1 MSQPTQPHQASSSSH
16 SSSQNPQHVQQP
28 QQGLGVYVP
37 PSLAYVPPSL
47 AGAHTQPPAPR
58 RRVNEDIFL
67 NIVLYIGSLLLI
79 GAAGLFVTSV
89 TSSQD
94 ETAIFR
100 VLAMALGAVIFY
112 GAGLLTYRFV
122 ERLRI
127 ASYSFTATGLAFIP
141 LTGVAIYVLKI
152 WTEGR
157 YIWLLTSLIGTAAI
171 VGACALM
178 RNRVMAYLLISFIV
192 SDSLAATKVAALPFV
207 WYFVSLTA
215 VATVLGLILHF
226 APNAAPRGIREG
238 LVDSSR
244 IFVPATAIAIFFFT
258 NDLSYTDAGI
268 AFAVMSVHAILFTWL
283 NGTAD
288 YYAQA
293 RIYPIASILSFI
305 LDSDHGPWFP
315 SIFFISVLVVNLIS
329 AYVFIPRLQK
339 IITGSTPASNEQ
351 HEQVQSSPAIP
362 WAKEAPHHPA
372 RKVEWLPAID
382 ACVGVFFSFFALID
396 AFYTA
401 HVADSPVYA
410 TRWSAFLPYAEGNQ
424 GIFPAPWVIGVL
436 CIMSF
441 LLYRKAIQ
449 PLLLMS
455 FVALI
460 PIIGMYASPSNQ
472 GTFYLFFAAAV
483 VIYLVSAKAP
493 EARTAGAVLSNIGYA
508 IGMIQLFLA
517 LIPEMQT
524 SESLLMFALVCAAI
538 ALLTFVLSQGVA
550 AQDPSYRLVE
560 MSVYLFLGV
569 FALFVGY
576 VSNHV
581 DGGAHGRFW
590 VGFPLFSGA
599 VLFLSVLS
607 TLILAR
613 ALRLSS
619 VGSFR
624 STLVSFI
631 RIAFYMTLVIAT
643 IGSRHYLLYDLQK
656 EYIAVALPALLT
668 VVYGAL
674 GFFMPAGSSIR
685 SELLTVA
692 RFPIC
697 WSVILLAISGNMKES
712 LVDFLVLALLAVQ
725 ALCSVLLYAYSKRSY
740 EAYAA
745 AIFFTLGSILSAGRF
760 IGDFDSLL
768 FAVATPIIFIAVWV
782 LALIFRIPRMQIG
795 ASISITT
802 FCIGSLWNLF
812 NTRESTIEMTL
823 LGYYALL
830 SVIILFVLK
839 VTLPVEIFGVNANVR
854 PRIAVPVGN
863 TMVELPMHGPLG
875 APYARFMSRR
885 PLTQAIYAPVNTLL
899 MIPALAV
906 LGFYTLVGFVF
917 EPKQVEFNALLWG
930 LGALSFVSVT
940 KAKNLPTVCTTAF
953 SLFIARL
960 VIDYSKSNPLSV
972 ILEVALLILLA
983 VVAAKVLKNF
993 IAKRPVDEQVSD
1005 SPLYWALGL
1014 QVFLTLVTW
1023 AVPADG
1029 PDIVVLVLGIALTLL
1044 SALLLDRV
1052 WTYIATALVTL
1063 DLAILLNGLNPL
1075 TLLII
1080 SILLIAGVIWR
1091 LLVRQNKQDA
1101 VAPAPQQDPAQVVG
1115 YPQEPQ
1121 AEGTYPQNQAANAQ
1135 VQQHQVAPQG
1145 YQPSDG
1151 ENI

>member
-1 MSQPTQPHQASSSSH
+1 M
-16 SSSQNPQHVQQP
+16 
-28 QQGLGVYVP
+28 
-37 PSLAYVPPSL
+37 
-47 AGAHTQPPAPR
+47 
-58 RRVNEDIFL
+58 
-67 NIVLYIGSLLLI
+67 
-79 GAAGLFVTSV
+79 
-89 TSSQD
+89 
-94 ETAIFR
+94 
-100 VLAMALGAVIFY
+100 
-112 GAGLLTYRFV
+112 
-122 ERLRI
+122 
-127 ASYSFTATGLAFIP
+127 
-141 LTGVAIYVLKI
+141 
-152 WTEGR
+152 
-157 YIWLLTSLIGTAAI
+157 
-171 VGACALM
+171 
-178 RNRVMAYLLISFIV
+178 
-192 SDSLAATKVAALPFV
+192 
-207 WYFVSLTA
+207 
-215 VATVLGLILHF
+215 
-226 APNAAPRGIREG
+226 
-238 LVDSSR
+238 
-244 IFVPATAIAIFFFT
+244 
-258 NDLSYTDAGI
+258 
-268 AFAVMSVHAILFTWL
+268 
-283 NGTAD
+283 
-288 YYAQA
+288 
-293 RIYPIASILSFI
+293 
-305 LDSDHGPWFP
+305 
-315 SIFFISVLVVNLIS
+315 
-329 AYVFIPRLQK
+329 
-339 IITGSTPASNEQ
+339 
-351 HEQVQSSPAIP
+351 
-362 WAKEAPHHPA
+362 
-372 RKVEWLPAID
+372 
-382 ACVGVFFSFFALID
+382 
-396 AFYTA
+396 
-401 HVADSPVYA
+401 
-410 TRWSAFLPYAEGNQ
+410 
-424 GIFPAPWVIGVL
+424 
-436 CIMSF
+436 
-441 LLYRKAIQ
+441 
-449 PLLLMS
+449 
-455 FVALI
+455 
-460 PIIGMYASPSNQ
+460 
-472 GTFYLFFAAAV
+472 
-483 VIYLVSAKAP
+483 
-493 EARTAGAVLSNIGYA
+493 
-508 IGMIQLFLA
+508 
-517 LIPEMQT
+517 
-524 SESLLMFALVCAAI
+524 
-538 ALLTFVLSQGVA
+538 
-550 AQDPSYRLVE
+550 
-560 MSVYLFLGV
+560 
-569 FALFVGY
+569 
-576 VSNHV
+576 
-581 DGGAHGRFW
+581 
-590 VGFPLFSGA
+590 
-599 VLFLSVLS
+599 
-607 TLILAR
+607 
-613 ALRLSS
+613 
-619 VGSFR
+619 
-624 STLVSFI
+624 
-631 RIAFYMTLVIAT
+631 
-643 IGSRHYLLYDLQK
+643 
-656 EYIAVALPALLT
+656 
-668 VVYGAL
+668 
-674 GFFMPAGSSIR
+674 
-685 SELLTVA
+685 
-692 RFPIC
+692 
-697 WSVILLAISGNMKES
+697 
-712 LVDFLVLALLAVQ
+712 DFLVLALLAVQ

-768 FAVATPIIFIAVWV
+768 FAVATPIIFITVWV

-917 EPKQVEFNALLWG
+917 EPKQVELNALLWG

-1101 VAPAPQQDPAQVVG
+1101 VAPQQDPAQVVG

>member
-16 SSSQNPQHVQQP
+16 SSSQSPQYAQP
-28 QQGLGVYVP
+28 QGLGLYVP
-37 PSLAYVPPSL
+37 PSLSSPYP
-47 AGAHTQPPAPR
+47 QPPAQR

-100 VLAMALGAVIFY
+100 VLAMALGAIVFY

-127 ASYSFTATGLAFIP
+127 ASYSFAATGLAFIP

-157 YIWLLTSLIGTAAI
+157 YIWLLTSLVGTAAI
-171 VGACALM
+171 IGACALM

-226 APNAAPRGIREG
+226 APNAAPKGIREG

-244 IFVPATAIAIFFFT
+244 IFVPATAVAIFFFT

-305 LDSDHGPWFP
+305 MDSDHGPWFP
-315 SIFFISVLVVNLIS
+315 SIFFVSVLVVNLIS

-339 IITGSTPASNEQ
+339 TIAGSAPAAAEQ
-351 HEQVQSSPAIP
+351 SEQVQSTPAIP
-362 WAKEAPHHPA
+362 WAKEALHQPA
-372 RKVEWLPAID
+372 RKIEWLPAID
-382 ACVGVFFSFFALID
+382 ACVGVFFSFFALLD

-401 HVADSPVYA
+401 HVADSVTYA
-410 TRWSAFLPYAEGNQ
+410 TRWSTFLPYAEGNQ
-424 GIFPAPWVIGVL
+424 GVFPAPWVIGVL
-436 CIMSF
+436 CIVSF

-449 PLLLMS
+449 PLVLMS

-460 PIIGMYASPSNQ
+460 PVIGMYASPGNQ

-483 VIYLVSAKAP
+483 VIYLVTAKAP

-550 AQDPSYRLVE
+550 AQNASYRLVE
-560 MSVYLFLGV
+560 MSTYLFLGV

-576 VSNHV
+576 VANHA

-607 TLILAR
+607 ALILAR
-613 ALRLSS
+613 ALRLSD

-624 STLVSFI
+624 STLVMFV
-631 RIAFYMTLVIAT
+631 RIAFYATLLIAT

-674 GFFMPAGSSIR
+674 GFFMPVGSSIR

-697 WSVILLAISGNMKES
+697 WSVILLAITGNMKES

-725 ALCSVLLYAYSKRSY
+725 ALCSVLLYAYSKRNY

-745 AIFFTLGSILSAGRF
+745 AIFFTLGSVLSAGRF
-760 IGDFDSLL
+760 IGDFDNLL
-768 FAVATPIIFIAVWV
+768 FAVATPAIFISVWV
-782 LALIFRIPRMQIG
+782 LALIFRVSRMQIG

-802 FCIGSLWNLF
+802 FCIGALWNLF
-812 NTRESTIEMTL
+812 NTRESTMVMTL
-823 LGYYALL
+823 LGYYALIA
-830 SVIILFVLK
+830 VVILFVLK
-839 VTLPVEIFGVNANVR
+839 VTLPVEVFGVNANVR

-863 TMVELPMHGPLG
+863 TVVDLPMHGPLG
-875 APYARFMSRR
+875 APTRVHVSPPPEPGHLCTGQYAADDSRSGGAGILHFR
-885 PLTQAIYAPVNTLL
+885 WA
-899 MIPALAV
+899 
-906 LGFYTLVGFVF
+906 GF
-917 EPKQVEFNALLWG
+917 
-930 LGALSFVSVT
+930 
-940 KAKNLPTVCTTAF
+940 
-953 SLFIARL
+953 
-960 VIDYSKSNPLSV
+960 
-972 ILEVALLILLA
+972 
-983 VVAAKVLKNF
+983 
-993 IAKRPVDEQVSD
+993 
-1005 SPLYWALGL
+1005 
-1014 QVFLTLVTW
+1014 
-1023 AVPADG
+1023 
-1029 PDIVVLVLGIALTLL
+1029 
-1044 SALLLDRV
+1044 
-1052 WTYIATALVTL
+1052 
-1063 DLAILLNGLNPL
+1063 
-1075 TLLII
+1075 
-1080 SILLIAGVIWR
+1080 
-1091 LLVRQNKQDA
+1091 
-1101 VAPAPQQDPAQVVG
+1101 
-1115 YPQEPQ
+1115 
-1121 AEGTYPQNQAANAQ
+1121 
-1135 VQQHQVAPQG
+1135 
-1145 YQPSDG
+1145 
-1151 ENI
+1151 

>member
-16 SSSQNPQHVQQP
+16 SSSQSPQYAQ
-28 QQGLGVYVP
+28 QQGLGLYAP
-37 PSLAYVPPSL
+37 PSLSGAY
-47 AGAHTQPPAPR
+47 TQAPAQR

-127 ASYSFTATGLAFIP
+127 ASYSFAATGLAFIP

-305 LDSDHGPWFP
+305 MDSDHGPWFP
-315 SIFFISVLVVNLIS
+315 SIFFVSVLVVNLIS

-339 IITGSTPASNEQ
+339 TITGSAPASNEQ
-351 HEQVQSSPAIP
+351 HEQVQSSPSIP

-382 ACVGVFFSFFALID
+382 ACVGVFFSFFALMD

-524 SESLLMFALVCAAI
+524 SESLLMFAMVCSAI
-538 ALLTFVLSQGVA
+538 ALLTFTFSQNGA
-550 AQDPSYRLVE
+550 AQNVSYRLNE
-560 MSVYLFLGV
+560 MSAYLILGV
-569 FALFVGY
+569 FALFAGY
-576 VSNHV
+576 SISII
-581 DGGAHGRFW
+581 DGAVHDRFW
-590 VGFPLFSGA
+590 ISFSLFAGA
-599 VLFLSVLS
+599 VLFVS
-607 TLILAR
+607 TLSALLLGR
-613 ALRLSS
+613 ALQLPDV
-619 VGSFR
+619 VGSAR
-624 STLVSFI
+624 STVVSAV
-631 RIAFYMTLVIAT
+631 RIALYTALAIAM
-643 IGSRHYLLYDLQK
+643 IGSRHYLLFGPQK
-656 EYIAVALPALLT
+656 EYVAVALPAVLT
-668 VVYGAL
+668 VIYVAL
-674 GFFMPAGSSIR
+674 GFFMAAGSSVR
-685 SELLTVA
+685 SELLTIA

-697 WSVILLAISGNMKES
+697 WSVVLLAISGNVKDS
-712 LVDFLVLALLAVQ
+712 VVSFLIIVLLAGQ
-725 ALCSVLLYAYSKRSY
+725 ALCSVLLYARSKRIY

-745 AIFFTLGSILSAGRF
+745 TTFFTLGAVLSTIHTAAD
-760 IGDFDSLL
+760 IDQLL
-768 FAVATPIIFIAVWV
+768 LSVAAPALLIVLWVVAVFFKAPH
-782 LALIFRIPRMQIG
+782 MQIG
-795 ASISITT
+795 ASISVTV

-812 NTRESTIEMTL
+812 HAEKSTMEVTL
-823 LGYYALL
+823 LGYYTLFA
-830 SVIILFVLK
+830 VIILFVLK
-839 VTLPVEIFGVNANVR
+839 VMLPVEVSGAKAAIR
-854 PRIAVPVGN
+854 PYISVPAGN
-863 TMVELPMHGPLG
+863 RTVELPMHGPLG
-875 APYARFMSRR
+875 SPYPRFMPRR
-885 PLTQAIYAPVNTLL
+885 PLAQAIYAPVNTLL
-899 MIPALAV
+899 MIPAVYA
-906 LGFYTLVGFVF
+906 LGLMTFFGLIFDY
-917 EPKQVEFNALLWG
+917 EQVELNALLWG
-930 LGALSFVSVT
+930 LFALSFVSVS
-940 KAKNLPTVCTTAF
+940 KPKSLPAIGTVAF
-953 SLFIARL
+953 TLFIARL
-960 VIDYSKSNPLSV
+960 VLDYLSYNPLSV
-972 ILEVALLILLA
+972 ILEVILLSLLA
-983 VVAAKVLKNF
+983 FTTAKVLSNL
-993 IAKRPVDEQVSD
+993 IAKKPLDTQVSD
-1005 SPLYWALGL
+1005 APLYWALGL

-1029 PDIVVLVLGIALTLL
+1029 PDIVVLVLGITLTLL

-1075 TLLII
+1075 TLFII

-1091 LLVRQNKQDA
+1091 LLARQNKQDA
-1101 VAPAPQQDPAQVVG
+1101 VAPQQDPAQVVD
-1115 YPQEPQ
+1115 YPQELQEPQ
-1121 AEGTYPQNQAANAQ
+1121 AEGTSPQSQVVNAQ
-1135 VQQHQVAPQG
+1135 VQQRQVAPQG
-1145 YQPSDG
+1145 YQPRDG

>member
-16 SSSQNPQHVQQP
+16 SSSQSPQHVQP
-28 QQGLGVYVP
+28 QGLGLYVP
-37 PSLAYVPPSL
+37 PSLSGPYP
-47 AGAHTQPPAPR
+47 QPPAQR

-100 VLAMALGAVIFY
+100 VLAMALGAIVFY

-127 ASYSFTATGLAFIP
+127 ASYSFAATGLAFIP

-157 YIWLLTSLIGTAAI
+157 YIWLLTSLVGTAAI
-171 VGACALM
+171 IGACALM

-226 APNAAPRGIREG
+226 APNAAPKGIREG

-244 IFVPATAIAIFFFT
+244 IFVPATAVAIFFFT

-305 LDSDHGPWFP
+305 MDSDHGPWFP
-315 SIFFISVLVVNLIS
+315 SFFFVSVLVVNLIS

-339 IITGSTPASNEQ
+339 TIAGSAPAADEQ
-351 HEQVQSSPAIP
+351 LEQVQSTPAIP
-362 WAKEAPHHPA
+362 WAKEALHQPA
-372 RKVEWLPAID
+372 HKIEWLPAID
-382 ACVGVFFSFFALID
+382 ACVGVFFSFFALLD

-401 HVADSPVYA
+401 HVADSVTYA

-436 CIMSF
+436 CIVSF

-449 PLLLMS
+449 PLVLMS

-460 PIIGMYASPSNQ
+460 PVIGMYASPGNQ

-483 VIYLVSAKAP
+483 VIYLLSVKAP

-550 AQDPSYRLVE
+550 TQNASYRLVE
-560 MSVYLFLGV
+560 MSTYLFLGV

-576 VSNHV
+576 VANHA

-607 TLILAR
+607 ALILAR
-613 ALRLSS
+613 ALRLSD

-624 STLVSFI
+624 STLVMFV
-631 RIAFYMTLVIAT
+631 RIAFYATLLIAT

-674 GFFMPAGSSIR
+674 GFFMPVGSSIR

-697 WSVILLAISGNMKES
+697 WSVILLAITGNVKDS
-712 LVDFLVLALLAVQ
+712 VVSFLIIVLLAGQ
-725 ALCSVLLYAYSKRSY
+725 ALCSVLLYARSKRIY

-745 AIFFTLGSILSAGRF
+745 TTFFTLGAVLSA
-760 IGDFDSLL
+760 IHTVADIDQLL
-768 FAVATPIIFIAVWV
+768 LSVAAPALLVVLWAVAIFFKA
-782 LALIFRIPRMQIG
+782 PHMQIG
-795 ASISITT
+795 ASISVTV

-812 NTRESTIEMTL
+812 HAEKSTMEVTL
-823 LGYYALL
+823 LGYYTLFA
-830 SVIILFVLK
+830 VIILFVLK
-839 VTLPVEIFGVNANVR
+839 VMLPVEVSGAKAAIR
-854 PRIAVPVGN
+854 PYISVPAGN
-863 TMVELPMHGPLG
+863 RTVELPMHGPLG
-875 APYARFMSRR
+875 SPYPRFMPRR

-899 MIPALAV
+899 MIPAVYA
-906 LGFYTLVGFVF
+906 LGLMTFFGLIFDY
-917 EPKQVEFNALLWG
+917 EQVELNALLWG
-930 LGALSFVSVT
+930 LFALSFVSVS
-940 KAKNLPTVCTTAF
+940 KPKSLPAIGTVAF
-953 SLFIARL
+953 TLFIARL
-960 VIDYSKSNPLSV
+960 VLDYLSYNPLSV
-972 ILEVALLILLA
+972 ILEVILLA
-983 VVAAKVLKNF
+983 LLAFTTAKVLSNL
-993 IAKRPVDEQVSD
+993 IAKKPLDTQVSD
-1005 SPLYWALGL
+1005 APLYWALGL

-1075 TLLII
+1075 TLFII

-1091 LLVRQNKQDA
+1091 LLARQNKQD
-1101 VAPAPQQDPAQVVG
+1101 VVAPQQDPAQVVD
-1115 YPQEPQ
+1115 YPQELQEPQ
-1121 AEGTYPQNQAANAQ
+1121 AEGTSPQSQVVNAQ
-1135 VQQHQVAPQG
+1135 VQQRQVAPQG
-1145 YQPSDG
+1145 YQPRDG

>member
-1 MSQPTQPHQASSSSH
+1 MSQPTQPHQAPSSSH
-16 SSSQNPQHVQQP
+16 SSSQSPQHVQQP
-28 QQGLGVYVP
+28 ALGMYTPPTVAGVY
-37 PSLAYVPPSL
+37 S
-47 AGAHTQPPAPR
+47 QPPVQR

-89 TSSQD
+89 TSSKD

-127 ASYSFTATGLAFIP
+127 ASYSFAATGLAFIP
-141 LTGVAIYVLKI
+141 LTGIAVYVLEI

-157 YIWLLTSLIGTAAI
+157 YIWLLTSLVGTAAI
-171 VGACALM
+171 VGACTLM

-207 WYFVSLTA
+207 WYFVSLTV

-226 APNAAPRGIREG
+226 APNAAPKGIREG

-258 NDLSYTDAGI
+258 SDLSYADTGI

-293 RIYPIASILSFI
+293 RVYPIASVLCFV
-305 LDSDHGPWFP
+305 LDSNHGPWFP
-315 SIFFISVLVVNLIS
+315 SIFFISVLLVNVIS
-329 AYVFIPRLQK
+329 VYAFVPRLQQNL
-339 IITGSTPASNEQ
+339 GEGVDS
-351 HEQVQSSPAIP
+351 HEDHAAPNQQMPLIP
-362 WAKEAPHHPA
+362 WAQDALQPRADKKA
-372 RKVEWLPAID
+372 WLPAVD
-382 ACVGVFFSFFALID
+382 ACVGVFFSFLAVLD
-396 AFYTA
+396 AFYAAYATHSSA
-401 HVADSPVYA
+401 HV
-410 TRWSAFLPYAEGNQ
+410 TRWSTFLPYAEGQQ
-424 GIFPAPWVIGVL
+424 GLFPAPWVIGVL
-436 CIMSF
+436 CIVSF
-441 LLYRKAIQ
+441 LLYRKAVQ
-449 PLLLMS
+449 PLVLMI
-455 FVALI
+455 FAAII
-460 PIIGMYASPSNQ
+460 PVIAMYLSPNNQ
-472 GTFYLFFAAAV
+472 GTFYLFFAAAI
-483 VIYLVSAKAP
+483 VIYLLSAKAP
-493 EARTAGAVLSNIGYA
+493 EVRTAGAVLSNIGYA

-517 LIPEMQT
+517 LIPEMRT
-524 SESLLMFALVCAAI
+524 SESLLMFAMVCSAI
-538 ALLTFVLSQGVA
+538 ALLTFAFSQNGA
-550 AQDPSYRLVE
+550 AQNVSYRLNE
-560 MSVYLFLGV
+560 MSAYLILGV
-569 FALFVGY
+569 FALFAGY
-576 VSNHV
+576 SISII
-581 DGGAHGRFW
+581 DGAVHDRFW
-590 VGFPLFSGA
+590 ISFSLFAGA
-599 VLFLSVLS
+599 VLFVS
-607 TLILAR
+607 TLSALLLGR
-613 ALRLSS
+613 ALQLPDV
-619 VGSFR
+619 VGSAR
-624 STLVSFI
+624 STVVSAV
-631 RIAFYMTLVIAT
+631 RIALYTALAIAM
-643 IGSRHYLLYDLQK
+643 IGSRHYLLFGPQK
-656 EYIAVALPALLT
+656 EYVAVALPAVLT
-668 VVYGAL
+668 VIYLAL
-674 GFFMPAGSSIR
+674 GLFMAAGSSVR
-685 SELLTVA
+685 SELLTIA

-697 WSVILLAISGNMKES
+697 WSVVLLAISGNVKDS
-712 LVDFLVLALLAVQ
+712 VVSFLIIVLLAGQ
-725 ALCSVLLYAYSKRSY
+725 ALCSVLLYARSKRIY

-745 AIFFTLGSILSAGRF
+745 TTFFTLGAVLSA
-760 IGDFDSLL
+760 IHTVADIDQLL
-768 FAVATPIIFIAVWV
+768 LSVAAPALLVVLWAVAIFFKA
-782 LALIFRIPRMQIG
+782 PHMQIG
-795 ASISITT
+795 ASISVTV

-812 NTRESTIEMTL
+812 HAEKSTMEVTL
-823 LGYYALL
+823 LGYYTLFA
-830 SVIILFVLK
+830 VIILFVLK
-839 VTLPVEIFGVNANVR
+839 VMLPVEVFGVRANVR
-854 PRIAVPVGN
+854 PRIAVPAGN
-863 TMVELPMHGPLG
+863 TMVDLPMHGPLG

-885 PLTQAIYAPVNTLL
+885 PLSQGIYAPVNTLL

-906 LGFYTLVGFVF
+906 LGFYTFVGLVF
-917 EPKQVEFNALLWG
+917 EPRQVELNALLWG

-940 KAKNLPTVCTTAF
+940 KAKNLPIVCTTAF

-993 IAKRPVDEQVSD
+993 IAKRPVDTQVSD

-1091 LLVRQNKQDA
+1091 LLARQNKQDV
-1101 VAPAPQQDPAQVVG
+1101 VAPHQGSEQLEDFPPSQNQPGMYPQSNVQMQQPPAPQQG
-1115 YPQEPQ
+1115 YEPRH
-1121 AEGTYPQNQAANAQ
+1121 E
-1135 VQQHQVAPQG
+1135 
-1145 YQPSDG
+1145 

>member
-16 SSSQNPQHVQQP
+16 SSSQSPQHVQP
-28 QQGLGVYVP
+28 QGLGLYVP
-37 PSLAYVPPSL
+37 PSLSGPYP
-47 AGAHTQPPAPR
+47 QPPAQR

-100 VLAMALGAVIFY
+100 VLAMALGAVVFY

-127 ASYSFTATGLAFIP
+127 ASYSFAATGLAFIP
-141 LTGVAIYVLKI
+141 LTGVATYVLKI
-152 WTEGR
+152 WVEGR
-157 YIWLLTSLIGTAAI
+157 YVWLLTSLVGTAAI

-215 VATVLGLILHF
+215 VATVLGLVLHF
-226 APNAAPRGIREG
+226 APNAAPKGIREG

-293 RIYPIASILSFI
+293 RIYPIASVLSFI
-305 LDSDHGPWFP
+305 MDSDHGPWFP
-315 SIFFISVLVVNLIS
+315 SIFFVSVLVVNLIS

-339 IITGSTPASNEQ
+339 TIAGSAPATDEQ
-351 HEQVQSSPAIP
+351 PEQVQSTPAIP

-372 RKVEWLPAID
+372 HKMEWLPAID

-396 AFYTA
+396 AFFTA
-401 HVADSPVYA
+401 HAADSPVYA

-436 CIMSF
+436 CIVSF

-460 PIIGMYASPSNQ
+460 PVVGMYASPGNQ
-472 GTFYLFFAAAV
+472 GTFYLFFTAAV

-524 SESLLMFALVCAAI
+524 SESLLMFALVCAVI

-550 AQDPSYRLVE
+550 AQNASYRLVE

-576 VSNHV
+576 VANHA

-590 VGFPLFSGA
+590 IGFPLFSGA
-599 VLFLSVLS
+599 VLFLSVLGA
-607 TLILAR
+607 LILAR
-613 ALRLSS
+613 ALRLSD

-624 STLVSFI
+624 STLVMFV
-631 RIAFYMTLVIAT
+631 RIAFYSTLLIAT
-643 IGSRHYLLYDLQK
+643 IGSRHYLLFGPQK
-656 EYIAVALPALLT
+656 EYVAVALPAVLT
-668 VVYGAL
+668 VIYLAL
-674 GFFMPAGSSIR
+674 GLFMAAGSSVR
-685 SELLTVA
+685 SELLTIA

-697 WSVILLAISGNMKES
+697 WSVVLLAISGNVKDS
-712 LVDFLVLALLAVQ
+712 VVSFLIIVLLAGQ
-725 ALCSVLLYAYSKRSY
+725 ALCSVLLYARSKRIY

-745 AIFFTLGSILSAGRF
+745 TTFFTLGAVLSA
-760 IGDFDSLL
+760 IHTVADIDQLL
-768 FAVATPIIFIAVWV
+768 LSVAAPALLVVLWVVAIFFKA
-782 LALIFRIPRMQIG
+782 PHMQIG
-795 ASISITT
+795 ASISVTV

-812 NTRESTIEMTL
+812 HAEKSTMEVTL
-823 LGYYALL
+823 LGYYTLFA
-830 SVIILFVLK
+830 VIILFVLK
-839 VTLPVEIFGVNANVR
+839 VMLPVEVSGAKATIR
-854 PRIAVPVGN
+854 PYISVPAGN
-863 TMVELPMHGPLG
+863 RRVELPMHGPLG
-875 APYARFMSRR
+875 SPYPRFMPRR
-885 PLTQAIYAPVNTLL
+885 PLAQAIYAPVNTLL
-899 MIPALAV
+899 MIPTVYALG
-906 LGFYTLVGFVF
+906 LMTFFGLIFDY
-917 EPKQVEFNALLWG
+917 EQVELNALLWG
-930 LGALSFVSVT
+930 LFALSFVSVS
-940 KAKNLPTVCTTAF
+940 KPKSLPAIGTVAF
-953 SLFIARL
+953 TLFIARL
-960 VIDYSKSNPLSV
+960 VLDYLSYNPLSV
-972 ILEVALLILLA
+972 ILEVILLA
-983 VVAAKVLKNF
+983 LLAFTTAKVLSNL
-993 IAKRPVDEQVSD
+993 IAKKPLDTQVSD
-1005 SPLYWALGL
+1005 APLYWALGL

-1029 PDIVVLVLGIALTLL
+1029 PDIVVLVLGITLTLL

-1075 TLLII
+1075 TLFII

-1091 LLVRQNKQDA
+1091 LLARQNKQDA
-1101 VAPAPQQDPAQVVG
+1101 VTPQQDPAQIVD
-1115 YPQEPQ
+1115 YPQELQEPQ
-1121 AEGTYPQNQAANAQ
+1121 AEGTSPQNQVVNAQ
-1135 VQQHQVAPQG
+1135 VQQHQVAPQC
-1145 YQPSDG
+1145 YQPRDG

>member
-16 SSSQNPQHVQQP
+16 SSSQSPQYAQ
-28 QQGLGVYVP
+28 QQGLGLYAP
-37 PSLAYVPPSL
+37 PSLSGAY
-47 AGAHTQPPAPR
+47 TQAPTQR

-127 ASYSFTATGLAFIP
+127 ASYSFAATGLAFIP
-141 LTGVAIYVLKI
+141 LTGIAVYVLEI

-157 YIWLLTSLIGTAAI
+157 YIWLLTSLVGTAAI
-171 VGACALM
+171 VGACTLM

-207 WYFVSLTA
+207 WYFVSLTV

-226 APNAAPRGIREG
+226 APNAAPKGIREG

-258 NDLSYTDAGI
+258 SDLSYADTGI

-293 RIYPIASILSFI
+293 RVYPIASVLCFV
-305 LDSDHGPWFP
+305 LDSNHGPWFP
-315 SIFFISVLVVNLIS
+315 SIFFVSVLLVNVISVYAFV
-329 AYVFIPRLQK
+329 PRLQQNL
-339 IITGSTPASNEQ
+339 GEGVDS
-351 HEQVQSSPAIP
+351 HEDHAAPNQQMPLIP
-362 WAKEAPHHPA
+362 WAQDALQPRADKKA
-372 RKVEWLPAID
+372 WLPAVD
-382 ACVGVFFSFFALID
+382 ACVGVFFSFLAVLD
-396 AFYTA
+396 AFYAAYATHSSA
-401 HVADSPVYA
+401 HV
-410 TRWSAFLPYAEGNQ
+410 TRWSTFLPYAEGRQ
-424 GIFPAPWVIGVL
+424 GLFPAPWVIGVL
-436 CIMSF
+436 CIVSF
-441 LLYRKAIQ
+441 LLYRKAVQ
-449 PLLLMS
+449 PLVLMI
-455 FVALI
+455 FAALI
-460 PIIGMYASPSNQ
+460 PVIAMYLSPNNQ
-472 GTFYLFFAAAV
+472 GTFYLFFAAAI
-483 VIYLVSAKAP
+483 VIYLLSAKAP
-493 EARTAGAVLSNIGYA
+493 EVRTAGAVLSNIGYA

-517 LIPEMQT
+517 LIPEMRT
-524 SESLLMFALVCAAI
+524 SESLLMFAMVCSAI
-538 ALLTFVLSQGVA
+538 ALLTFTFSQNGA
-550 AQDPSYRLVE
+550 AQNVSYRLNE
-560 MSVYLFLGV
+560 MSAYLILGV
-569 FALFVGY
+569 FALFAGY
-576 VSNHV
+576 SISII
-581 DGGAHGRFW
+581 DGAVHDRFW
-590 VGFPLFSGA
+590 ISFSLFAGA
-599 VLFLSVLS
+599 VLFVS
-607 TLILAR
+607 TLSALLLGR
-613 ALRLSS
+613 ALQLPDV
-619 VGSFR
+619 VGSAR
-624 STLVSFI
+624 STVVSAV
-631 RIAFYMTLVIAT
+631 RIALYTALAIAM
-643 IGSRHYLLYDLQK
+643 IGSRHYLLFGPQK
-656 EYIAVALPALLT
+656 EYVAVALPAVLT
-668 VVYGAL
+668 VIYVAL
-674 GFFMPAGSSIR
+674 GLFMAAGSSVR
-685 SELLTVA
+685 SELLTIA

-697 WSVILLAISGNMKES
+697 WSVVLLAISGNVKDS
-712 LVDFLVLALLAVQ
+712 VVSFLIIVLLAGQ
-725 ALCSVLLYAYSKRSY
+725 ALCSVLLYARSKRIY

-745 AIFFTLGSILSAGRF
+745 TTFFTLGAVLSTIHTAAD
-760 IGDFDSLL
+760 IDQLL
-768 FAVATPIIFIAVWV
+768 LSVAAPALLIVLWVVAIFFKA
-782 LALIFRIPRMQIG
+782 PHMQIG
-795 ASISITT
+795 ASISVTV

-812 NTRESTIEMTL
+812 HAEKSTMEVTL
-823 LGYYALL
+823 LGYYTLFA
-830 SVIILFVLK
+830 VIILFVLK
-839 VTLPVEIFGVNANVR
+839 VMLPVEVSGAKAAIR
-854 PRIAVPVGN
+854 PYISVPAGN
-863 TMVELPMHGPLG
+863 RTVELPMHGPLG
-875 APYARFMSRR
+875 SPYPRFMPRR
-885 PLTQAIYAPVNTLL
+885 PLAQAIYAPVNTLL
-899 MIPALAV
+899 MIPAVYA
-906 LGFYTLVGFVF
+906 LGLMTFFGLIFDY
-917 EPKQVEFNALLWG
+917 EQVELNALLWG

-983 VVAAKVLKNF
+983 VVAAKVLENF
-993 IAKRPVDEQVSD
+993 IAKRPVDEQISD

-1101 VAPAPQQDPAQVVG
+1101 AAPHQGSEQLGNFPRTQDQPGMYPQGNVQMQQPPAPQQ
-1115 YPQEPQ
+1115 
-1121 AEGTYPQNQAANAQ
+1121 
-1135 VQQHQVAPQG
+1135 G
-1145 YQPSDG
+1145 YQPRHE

>member
-16 SSSQNPQHVQQP
+16 SSSQSPQYAQP
-28 QQGLGVYVP
+28 QGLGLYVP
-37 PSLAYVPPSL
+37 PSLSSPYP
-47 AGAHTQPPAPR
+47 QPPAQR

-100 VLAMALGAVIFY
+100 VLAMALGAVVFY

-127 ASYSFTATGLAFIP
+127 ASYSFAATGLAFIP
-141 LTGVAIYVLKI
+141 LTGVAIYVLEI

-157 YIWLLTSLIGTAAI
+157 YIWLLTSLVGTAAI
-171 VGACALM
+171 VGACTLM

-215 VATVLGLILHF
+215 VATVLGLVVHF
-226 APNAAPRGIREG
+226 APNAAPKGIREG

-293 RIYPIASILSFI
+293 RIYPIASVLSFI
-305 LDSDHGPWFP
+305 MDSDHGPWFP
-315 SIFFISVLVVNLIS
+315 SIFFVSVLVVNLIS

-339 IITGSTPASNEQ
+339 TIAGSAPATGEQ
-351 HEQVQSSPAIP
+351 PEQVQNTPAIP

-372 RKVEWLPAID
+372 HKMEWLPAID

-396 AFYTA
+396 AFFTA
-401 HVADSPVYA
+401 HAADSPVYA

-436 CIMSF
+436 CIVSF

-460 PIIGMYASPSNQ
+460 PVVGMYASPGNQ
-472 GTFYLFFAAAV
+472 GTFYLFFTAAV

-550 AQDPSYRLVE
+550 AQNASYRLVE

-576 VSNHV
+576 VANHA

-590 VGFPLFSGA
+590 IGFPLFSGA
-599 VLFLSVLS
+599 VLFLSVLGA
-607 TLILAR
+607 LILAR
-613 ALRLSS
+613 ALRLSD

-624 STLVSFI
+624 STLVMFV
-631 RIAFYMTLVIAT
+631 RIAFYSTLLIAT

-725 ALCSVLLYAYSKRSY
+725 ALCSVLLYAYSKRNY

-760 IGDFDSLL
+760 IGDFDNLL
-768 FAVATPIIFIAVWV
+768 FAVATPMIFIAVWV

-812 NTRESTIEMTL
+812 NTRESTMVMTL
-823 LGYYALL
+823 LGYYALIA
-830 SVIILFVLK
+830 VVILFVLK
-839 VTLPVEIFGVNANVR
+839 VTLPVEVFGVNANVR

-863 TMVELPMHGPLG
+863 TMVDLPMHGPLG
-875 APYARFMSRR
+875 APYVRFMSRR
-885 PLTQAIYAPVNTLL
+885 PLSQGIYAPVNTLL

-906 LGFYTLVGFVF
+906 LGFYTFVGLVF
-917 EPKQVEFNALLWG
+917 EPKQVELNALLWG

-940 KAKNLPTVCTTAF
+940 KAKNLPIVCTTAF

-1101 VAPAPQQDPAQVVG
+1101 AAPYQGSEQLGNFPRTQDQPGMYPQGNVQMQQPPAPQQ
-1115 YPQEPQ
+1115 
-1121 AEGTYPQNQAANAQ
+1121 
-1135 VQQHQVAPQG
+1135 G
-1145 YQPSDG
+1145 YQPRHE

>member
-1 MSQPTQPHQASSSSH
+1 MSQPTQPHQALSSSH
-16 SSSQNPQHVQQP
+16 SSSQSPQHIQQLAP
-28 QQGLGVYVP
+28 GMYNTPATVAGVYF
-37 PSLAYVPPSL
+37 
-47 AGAHTQPPAPR
+47 QPPVQR
-58 RRVNEDIFL
+58 CRVNEDIFL

-100 VLAMALGAVIFY
+100 VLALGFGAVLFY
-112 GAGLLTYRFV
+112 SAGLLTYRFV

-127 ASYSFTATGLAFIP
+127 ASYSFAATGLAFIP
-141 LTGVAIYVLKI
+141 LTGIAVYVLEI

-157 YIWLLTSLIGTAAI
+157 YIWLLTSLVGTAAI
-171 VGACALM
+171 VGACTLM

-192 SDSLAATKVAALPFV
+192 SDSLAATKIAYLPFV
-207 WYFVSLTA
+207 WYFVSLTV

-226 APNAAPRGIREG
+226 APNAAPKGIREG

-258 NDLSYTDAGI
+258 NNLSYTDAGI

-305 LDSDHGPWFP
+305 MDSDHGPWFP
-315 SIFFISVLVVNLIS
+315 SIFFVSVLVINLIS

-339 IITGSTPASNEQ
+339 TITGSAPASDEQ
-351 HEQVQSSPAIP
+351 HEQKQNSPFIP
-362 WAKEAPHHPA
+362 WAKEALPHSA
-372 RKVEWLPAID
+372 RKMEWLPAID

-410 TRWSAFLPYAEGNQ
+410 TRWSTFLPFAEGSQ
-424 GIFPAPWVIGVL
+424 GLFPAPWVICVL
-436 CIMSF
+436 CIASF
-441 LLYRKAIQ
+441 LLYRKAVQ
-449 PLLLMS
+449 PLVLMI
-455 FVALI
+455 FAAVI
-460 PIIGMYASPSNQ
+460 PVIAMYLSPSNQ
-472 GTFYLFFAAAV
+472 GMFYLFFAAAV
-483 VIYLVSAKAP
+483 VIYLLSAKAP
-493 EARTAGAVLSNIGYA
+493 EVRTAGAVLSNIGYA
-508 IGMIQLFLA
+508 VGMIQLFLA

-538 ALLTFVLSQGVA
+538 ALLTFVLSQNDA
-550 AQDPSYRLVE
+550 TQNPSYRLAE
-560 MSVYLFLGV
+560 ISVYLFLGV

-590 VGFPLFSGA
+590 VGFSLFSGA
-599 VLFLSVLS
+599 ILFLSVLS
-607 TLILAR
+607 ALILAR
-613 ALRLSS
+613 AVRLSG

-624 STLVSFI
+624 CTLVSSI
-631 RIAFYMTLVIAT
+631 RIAFYMTLVIAM
-643 IGSRHYLLYDLQK
+643 IGSRHYLLYGLQK

-668 VVYGAL
+668 VIYGAL

-697 WSVILLAISGNMKES
+697 WSVVLLAISGNMKES

-725 ALCSVLLYAYSKRSY
+725 ALCSVLLYAYSKRIY

-760 IGDFDSLL
+760 IGNFDSLL
-768 FAVATPIIFIAVWV
+768 FAVAAPIIFIAVWV
-782 LALIFRIPRMQIG
+782 LALIFRIPRMQVG

-830 SVIILFVLK
+830 AVIILFVLK

-885 PLTQAIYAPVNTLL
+885 PLAQGTFAPINTLL
-899 MIPALAV
+899 MIPTLAV
-906 LGFYTLVGFVF
+906 LGFYTFVGLVF
-917 EPKQVEFNALLWG
+917 EPKQVELNALLWG

-983 VVAAKVLKNF
+983 VVAAKILKNF

-1014 QVFLTLVTW
+1014 LVFLTLVTW

-1075 TLLII
+1075 TLFIV

-1091 LLVRQNKQDA
+1091 LLARQNKQDA
-1101 VAPAPQQDPAQVVG
+1101 VAPPRGPAQFVG

-1121 AEGTYPQNQAANAQ
+1121 AEGTYPQNQVANAQ
-1135 VQQHQVAPQG
+1135 VQQPQVAPQG
-1145 YQPSDG
+1145 YQPRDG